1 MKIVR
6 FCLYIDVIA
15 VHVVANDFP
24 TGVNASDPV
33 EGLSVSGCDEFG
45 LFLGQKAITNEN
57 GIVMLYV
64 PPYSKWM
71 FTVSYY
77 SKSTKETIQDSI
89 SYETAGKEDAGR
101 QFTLQISDEM
111 LYQLFK

>member
-15 VHVVANDFP
+15 VHVVANDFT

-64 PPYSKWM
+64 PPHSKGR
-71 FTVSYY
+71 FTVTYFDE
-77 SKSTKETIQDSI
+77 STKKTIQNGI
-89 SYETAGKEDAGR
+89 SYSS
-101 QFTLQISDEM
+101 SDIQPNTDDIRLGSDGLEP
-111 LYQLFK
+111 LKP